1 MQKILSYLYPNRIE
15 ILANLT
21 GFTVEYTNVYQ
32 KNVKIY
38 RGIDN
43 VLEFDIKNADQK
55 RIDLSTLTGIELNVM
70 DAEGNPLLNSPYTLT
85 PNLALKGIATV
96 ILPVEDLAELKDQ
109 YLKFSLTASK
119 DNNDVL
125 LYTDSKFG
133 AIGTMELNGS
143 VLPTYRDNR
152 VYDTFTGEIDLVGN
166 VINHTSAIPAKFYEA
181 VPTTQLSFD
190 IDITGFIGTIWLE
203 ATTDSTI
210 SVNSYLHATR
220 LQTFTTV
227 IATTT
232 TISFSNIDVGKFNY
246 FRVLY
251 QGDNPLTPTGTVDRV
266 TVS

>member
-55 RIDLSTLTGIELNVM
+55 RIDLATLNEITLNIM
-70 DAEGNPLLNSPYTLT
+70 DTEGNALPNSPYTLT
-85 PNLALKGIATV
+85 PIPALKGIATAT
-96 ILPVEDLAELKDQ
+96 IPVEDLADLTDQ
-109 YLKFSLTASK
+109 YLKFSLTALQDST
-119 DNNDVL
+119 DVI

-143 VLPTYRDNR
+143 VAPVIRNDR
-152 VYDTFTGEIDLVGN
+152 VYKTFTGEIDLDGN
-166 VINHTSAIPAKFYEA
+166 VINHTSSIPAKFYEA
-181 VPTTQLSFD
+181 IPITQLSFD
-190 IDITGFIGTIWLE
+190 INITGFIGTIWLE

-210 SVNSYLHATR
+210 SVNSYLNATR
-220 LQTFTTV
+220 LQSFTTA

-232 TISFSNIDVGKFNY
+232 TVSFGNVNIGEFNY

-251 QGDNPLTPTGTVDRV
+251 QGDDPLTPTGTVDNV